1 MISYSYS
8 RNNRLDVEI
17 SPIDFKSLIEEI
29 FEHLHFMEKFADI
42 DRKIDI
48 SPDLKFSSDGKR
60 ISIILNNLI
69 SNAIKYADP
78 DKENPFVEVR
88 VDRHENGVTI
98 CVIDNG
104 QGIETK
110 HLAKIFDMF
119 FRATQN
125 STGSGIG
132 LYIVKEI
139 VQKMSGSIEVE
150 SSPGRGSKF
159 FITLPDL
166 SRMAN

>member
-1 MISYSYS
+1 M
-8 RNNRLDVEI
+8 
-17 SPIDFKSLIEEI
+17 
-29 FEHLHFMEKFADI
+29 
-42 DRKIDI
+42 
-48 SPDLKFSSDGKR
+48 
-60 ISIILNNLI
+60 
-69 SNAIKYADP
+69 
-78 DKENPFVEVR
+78 
-88 VDRHENGVTI
+88 
-98 CVIDNG
+98 IDNG

-139 VQKMSGSIEVE
+139 VQKMNGSIEVE

-166 SRMAN
+166 GSMAN